1 MSFEV
6 LHEQFCIEFQCFAL
20 RGSFLDYV
28 QWDESLVCVKWPD
41 RETFLFVSILFLE
54 EYLG

>member
-20 RGSFLDYV
+20 RVSKRNTEIQRTSQIERFVLDYV
-28 QWDESLVCVKWPD
+28 Q
-41 RETFLFVSILFLE
+41 
-54 EYLG
+54 